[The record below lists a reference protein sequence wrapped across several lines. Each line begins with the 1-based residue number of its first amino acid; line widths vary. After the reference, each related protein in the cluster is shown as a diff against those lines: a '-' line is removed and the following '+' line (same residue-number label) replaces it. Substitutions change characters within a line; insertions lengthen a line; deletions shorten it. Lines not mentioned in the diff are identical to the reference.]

1 MLQWRQISTVLLD
14 MDGTLLDLHYDNH
27 FWLEH
32 VPLRY
37 AEHHGLGLDEARTA
51 LLERYREMEGRLE
64 WYCVDF
70 WTRELGLDIPALKR
84 ELDYLI
90 AVQPCVIDFLNAVRA
105 LGKRTVLVTN
115 AHGKVLQLKMQ
126 RTGLASHFDS
136 LISAHRMGAPKE
148 QLRFWQ
154 MMQATEPFDCAD
166 TLLIDD
172 SVPVLRT
179 ARDYGIERLLTISK
193 PDSRL
198 PEKAPSEFPTI
209 RSFQQIMPQC

>member
-1 MLQWRQISTVLLD
+1 MLQWQQISTVLLD

-70 WTRELGLDIPALKR
+70 WTRELGLDVPALKQ
-84 ELDYLI
+84 ELDHLI
-90 AVQPCVIDFLNAVRA
+90 AIHPHVIDFLNAVRT

-115 AHGKVLQLKMQ
+115 AHQKVLELKMQ
-126 RTGLASHFDS
+126 RTGLARHFDS
-136 LISAHRMGAPKE
+136 LISAHQMGAPKE

-154 MMQATEPFDCAD
+154 MMQTLEPFDCTG

-172 SVPVLRT
+172 SVPVLRA

-193 PDSRL
+193 PDSQL
-198 PEKAPSEFPTI
+198 PEKVPSEFPAI
-209 RSFQQIMPQC
+209 QSFRQITPSC